1 MIYRKMYKNDIV
13 HSVLTRRTRKPCQSR
28 ARVGSWSDHCD
39 ALYLFFQGKGV
50 DVGCR
55 DGEGGGDVEAR
66 SRLGEKRRRLAV
78 QVGDKALSSVR
89 AEAERQCDDAKR
101 DRGHAPP
108 RAQLRHAP
116 QDLIN

>member
-1 MIYRKMYKNDIV
+1 M
-13 HSVLTRRTRKPCQSR
+13 
-28 ARVGSWSDHCD
+28 
-39 ALYLFFQGKGV
+39 

-89 AEAERQCDDAKR
+89 AEAERQRDDAKR

-116 QDLIN
+116 QDLVN